1 VLGLGLAL
9 TSLAPLTAGADQIAD
24 KRAEAERIA
33 RQLDAQGE
41 RISVLAERL
50 NQANMKADRV
60 AAQVVAAQAALTQVD
75 HQVQAARNLLRAEAV
90 TAYVQGGRL
99 PTVQALATAQGAQ
112 LGIQAAYAKTV
123 AGKEQS
129 ALDALHGAREQ
140 LADKRAALETAQR
153 SARAAVA
160 DVAASKQAAA
170 GAAADEQAVLGKVK
184 GELASL
190 VQAEEQRRAAEAA
203 RRAETA
209 LAARLGSSDRSSLRS
224 GGPEPPVS
232 NDASGAVE
240 EARRQIGKPYE
251 YGAAGPDGFD
261 CSGLTMWSWGH
272 AGHSLPHS
280 ASAQYDATS
289 RVSLGD
295 LQPGDLVFFG
305 SPIHHVGIYVGGG
318 QMIEASHSGTPVRYA
333 SISRSDMVG
342 AGRVG

>member
-1 VLGLGLAL
+1 MLGLGLAL

-50 NQANMKADRV
+50 DQANMKADRV

-99 PTVQALATAQGAQ
+99 PTVQALATAQGTQ

-170 GAAADEQAVLGKVK
+170 GAAADEQALLGRVK

-209 LAARLGSSDRSSLRS
+209 LAARVGGSDRSSLRSS

-305 SPIHHVGIYVGGG
+305 RLIHHEGIYVGGG
-318 QMIEASHSGTPVRYA
+318 QMIEASHSGTPVR
-333 SISRSDMVG
+333 
-342 AGRVG
+342 